1 MEQEWNQREGMTG
14 REALLLGNAV
24 NVGADDEGDEVEEG
38 DPGVLGQELL
48 GEGQA
53 DRDRLRRQGIK
64 FLGTRLTKSDIPSS
78 RGQRADL
85 QLSWKYMALLSR
97 ACM

>member
-1 MEQEWNQREGMTG
+1 VLLAQGG
-14 REALLLGNAV
+14 EALFLGNGV
-24 NVGADDEGDEVEEG
+24 DVGADDEGDEVKEG
-38 DPGVLGQELL
+38 DPCVLGQELL

-53 DRDRLRRQGIK
+53 DRDRLRRQGVK
-64 FLGTRLTKSDIPSS
+64 FLGTRLRKSDIPSS

-85 QLSWKYMALLSR
+85 QLSWKYMASLSR